1 MGDTIE
7 LVMDEGVYRR
17 AEMSSNYPLR
27 YFTVYCQFPGDET
40 FGGISEEIDVMARDS
55 TDAQIIASVA
65 LANDYEP
72 GGHVVESIEREKG
85 WIFGDL

>member
-1 MGDTIE
+1 MGDIIE

-27 YFTVYCQFPGDET
+27 YFTVFCQFPGDET
-40 FGGISEEIDVMARDS
+40 YGGCLEEIDVMARDS
-55 TDAQIIASVA
+55 TDAEIIASVA

-72 GGHVVESIEREKG
+72 GGHVIETRERQKG
-85 WIFGDL
+85 WFFLDL